1 MSVIAM
7 LGDNPA
13 AIPMQMKTAIRIA
26 KRMQT
31 TLHGLTV
38 MPDPATAYVYTPG
51 ADVVFMGAKAIEAIT
66 EGQNNA
72 RKAIKAEFDTAAKE
86 AGNWLRTEYQ
96 DVTGSVAHR
105 AAGAAMLSQALIFPK
120 DASKSVHALNLGFEH
135 ALMEARLPIVLASG
149 IDHDDATCIIAWDG
163 SAQSARAVRMHM
175 PLIRGY
181 KRIFIAQK
189 PQNLQ
194 QVNKVSGATEPAKLK
209 AYLDRYE
216 VGSEII
222 ALKGHISESLIEAAD
237 THGAGLI
244 VMGAYGHNRLG
255 QMIFGGTTRAM
266 LNAPDAPALALMH

>member
-13 AIPMQMKTAIRIA
+13 AVPMQMKTAIRIA

-31 TLHGLTV
+31 TLHGLAV
-38 MPDPATAYVYTPG
+38 MPDPASAYVYTPG
-51 ADVVFMGAKAIEAIT
+51 ADVVFMGTKAIEAIT
-66 EGQNNA
+66 EGQQMA
-72 RKAIKAEFDTAAKE
+72 RKAIKAEFDKAAKE

-96 DVTGSVAHR
+96 DVTGSVAHL

-120 DASKSVHALNLGFEH
+120 EASRASHALNLGFEH

-149 IDHDDATCIIAWDG
+149 IDHGDETCLIAWDG
-163 SAQSARAVRMHM
+163 SAQSARAVRMHL

-181 KRIFIAQK
+181 KRVFIAQK

-194 QVNKVSGATEPAKLK
+194 RVNLASGATDPAKLK
-209 AYLDRYE
+209 DYLDRYE
-216 VGSEII
+216 VGSEVV
-222 ALKGHISESLIEAAD
+222 ALRGHISESLIETAD
-237 THGAGLI
+237 AHDAGLI

-255 QMIFGGTTRAM
+255 EMIFGGTTRAM
-266 LNAPDAPALALMH
+266 LSAPDAPALALMH